1 VNDPRI
7 PQLASNFLA
16 VAYSIADGD
25 PTRIVWRVRRLQG
38 WTMVTEEAAIAAAQ
52 YLVNA
57 GFAFWGKQDDEIGIR
72 ITRAG
77 WAEAEKQLDRT
88 PEPHLPP
95 ATSTI
100 TITGSNIGGIQQ
112 GATDSVQ
119 TVHQEAALGPA
130 DVVAIRGF
138 ILEAR
143 QNLESIE
150 DATLRSE
157 VERRLEALEEETSD
171 DEPRGRVIADVLEG
185 LKTMAYSVAGSG
197 TWQVLH
203 PLVDRFI

>member
-1 VNDPRI
+1 MNEPSI

-16 VAYSIADGD
+16 VAYSIAAGH
-25 PTRIVWRVRRLQG
+25 PTRIVWRLRRLHM

-57 GFAFWGKQDDEIGIR
+57 GFAFWGKEDDDIGIV

-77 WAEAEKQLDRT
+77 WAEAEKQVDPS
-88 PEPHLPP
+88 PEPALPP
-95 ATSTI
+95 PASTI
-100 TITGSNIGGIQQ
+100 NITGSNIGGIQQ
-112 GATDSVQ
+112 GTTDSVQ
-119 TVHQEAALGPA
+119 TVRQEAALGPA
-130 DVVAIRGF
+130 DVVAVRGF
-138 ILEAR
+138 VLEAR
-143 QNLESIE
+143 QNVENIE
-150 DATLRSE
+150 DPALRSE

-171 DEPRGRVIADVLEG
+171 GEPRGRVIAELLEG
-185 LKTMAYSVAGSG
+185 LKAMAYSVAGSG